1 MAKYASVLF
10 KSLFATLFA
19 HVKKPIQ
26 KTGRVEE
33 PARRKGEMEAW
44 QLICSEHPTPPSRN
58 NGHSYPGQCG
68 STISVTIASE

>member
-1 MAKYASVLF
+1 MFWFGLVWFGLDF
-10 KSLFATLFA
+10 GFVFA

-44 QLICSEHPTPPSRN
+44 QLICSEHPTPHQEITVILIPVN
-58 NGHSYPGQCG
+58 VDQQYL
-68 STISVTIASE
+68 

>member
-1 MAKYASVLF
+1 MFWFGLVWFGLDF
-10 KSLFATLFA
+10 GFVFA

-68 STISVTIASE
+68 STISVTITSE